1 MEIKLRCA
9 SVSIEKLYNSAG
21 FLGRSELYGTV
32 GILFRYR
39 HFYLGRECLGWQN
52 EI

>member
-9 SVSIEKLYNSAG
+9 SVSIEKLYNFAG
-21 FLGRSELYGTV
+21 FLGRSGLCDAG